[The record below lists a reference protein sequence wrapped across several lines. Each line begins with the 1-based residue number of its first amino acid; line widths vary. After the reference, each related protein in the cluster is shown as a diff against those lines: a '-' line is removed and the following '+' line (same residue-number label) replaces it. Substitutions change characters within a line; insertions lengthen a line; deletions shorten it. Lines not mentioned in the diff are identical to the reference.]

1 MAIVFSE
8 IPIHDE
14 VFRAENLLSKAMR
27 RVMRPSGAKI
37 MIMGIG
43 GAGRNAIRNMMNSGI
58 NPNIKL
64 AVIDTQL
71 HSDQELYS

>member
-43 GAGRNAIRNMMNSGI
+43 GAGRNAIRNMMASGI